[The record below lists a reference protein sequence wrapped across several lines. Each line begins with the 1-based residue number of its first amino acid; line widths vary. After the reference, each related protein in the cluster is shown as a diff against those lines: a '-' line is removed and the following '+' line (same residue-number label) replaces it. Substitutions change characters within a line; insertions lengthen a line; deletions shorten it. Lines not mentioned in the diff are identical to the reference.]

1 MGPPP
6 RSFAAD
12 AHECIMVRVP
22 GPTEYKVVARLI
34 CAPESGLPSDRHP
47 DRIECAAVLRAVKV
61 WPGKGRARGK
71 VGATANLDSS
81 CARRLCNTAGRG
93 EETGFQVEQRNRSRK
108 QEREIAALKPLDNKD
123 PIQGTQPVLVLHVE
137 AWRRSCLSRTEYCRR
152 HGLKKKTFDRWMKHL
167 IGVEEARRHGEELRE
182 LRQRAASAAP
192 KDQ

>member
-1 MGPPP
+1 MRMTASWFG
-6 RSFAAD
+6 SLD
-12 AHECIMVRVP
+12 
-22 GPTEYKVVARLI
+22 PTAYKVVARLI
-34 CAPESGLPSDRHP
+34 RATESGLPSDRHA

-123 PIQGTQPVLVLHVE
+123 PIQGASGSNRE
-137 AWRRSCLSRTEYCRR
+137 AESTDAPDRGGLLRSS
-152 HGLKKKTFDRWMKHL
+152 D
-167 IGVEEARRHGEELRE
+167 EAG
-182 LRQRAASAAP
+182 
-192 KDQ
+192 

>member
-12 AHECIMVRVP
+12 AHDCIMVRVL

-34 CAPESGLPSDRHP
+34 RATESGLPSDRHP
-47 DRIECAAVLRAVKV
+47 DHIECAAVLRAVKV

-71 VGATANLDSS
+71 VSATANLDSS

-123 PIQGTQPVLVLHVE
+123 PVQGASGFQPRGRKYRCAGE
-137 AWRRSCLSRTEYCRR
+137 GRT
-152 HGLKKKTFDRWMKHL
+152 
-167 IGVEEARRHGEELRE
+167 
-182 LRQRAASAAP
+182 AS
-192 KDQ
+192 

>member
-1 MGPPP
+1 MI
-6 RSFAAD
+6 RA
-12 AHECIMVRVP
+12 
-22 GPTEYKVVARLI
+22 T
-34 CAPESGLPSDRHP
+34 ESGLPSDRHP

-123 PIQGTQPVLVLHVE
+123 PIQGASGSNRE
-137 AWRRSCLSRTEYCRR
+137 AESTDAPERGGLPRSS
-152 HGLKKKTFDRWMKHL
+152 D
-167 IGVEEARRHGEELRE
+167 EAG
-182 LRQRAASAAP
+182 
-192 KDQ
+192 

>member
-1 MGPPP
+1 MRMTASWFG
-6 RSFAAD
+6 SLD
-12 AHECIMVRVP
+12 
-22 GPTEYKVVARLI
+22 PTAYKVVARLI
-34 CAPESGLPSDRHP
+34 RATESGLPSDRHA

-123 PIQGTQPVLVLHVE
+123 PIQGASGSNREAESTDAPVRGGLPRSSVE
-137 AWRRSCLSRTEYCRR
+137 AGVMPAERREQVIA
-152 HGLKKKTFDRWMKHL
+152 
-167 IGVEEARRHGEELRE
+167 IGSGQPATG
-182 LRQRAASAAP
+182 
-192 KDQ
+192 